1 MKELIPIFY
10 ACDDNFVKYTIVSL
24 HSMIQNASP
33 DFDYRVYI
41 LHTNITPGTQ
51 QKVLELENRNFTIS
65 FVNVTEY
72 LDSISHQLPLRDYY
86 SKTTYFRMFI
96 AEMFPQYQKAI
107 YIDSDTV
114 VQGDISKLWQ
124 TDLGDCYVGACHEQA
139 MVQVDEYGT
148 YAEKVVGVDR
158 NLFFN
163 AGLLLINC
171 DQFRQQKVLSRF
183 TELLGVYNFAVTQ
196 DEDYLNVI
204 CKDWVFWLDQRWN
217 TEVFG
222 TISYPVEQAHVLH
235 YIMTN
240 KPWHYADCRH
250 GDVFWKYAAET
261 SVYEE
266 IKAALENYTDA
277 QRERD
282 RISCDR
288 LLALAV
294 AETNREDNY
303 QNILNKDLRAADR
316 VKILKKIEEYEQT
329 GRFDE
334 DVEDDPPSPV
344 LKPGDINYLRKGLWG
359 NCKRKIAFSAAYA
372 FFHKLEKEKQIV
384 VKPAEGLENLANAQG
399 AVITCNHFHPMDS
412 FIMQRVFDDSGHDK
426 RLYRVI
432 REGNY
437 TNFPGFY
444 GFLMRNCNTLPLS
457 SNLQTMKKFLTA
469 VKEVLAQGHC
479 LLIYPE
485 QSMWWNYRK
494 PKPLKAG
501 AFDMAVKNNVPVI
514 PCFITMR
521 DTAVLGPDGFP
532 VQEYTPHLGQPIWPD
547 LTLPKPVAKE
557 KMKRQNEEFCRKV
570 YEAEYGIPAPE
581 RSAG

>member
-33 DFDYRVYI
+33 DFDYRVYV
-41 LHTNITPGTQ
+41 LHTNITSGTR
-51 QKVLELENRNFTIS
+51 QKVLELENRNFTVS

-96 AEMFPQYQKAI
+96 ADMFPQYQKAI

-171 DQFRQQKVLSRF
+171 RQFRQQKVLSRF
-183 TELLGVYNFAVTQ
+183 VELLGVYNFAVTQ

-222 TISYPVEQAHVLH
+222 TIPYPVEQAHVLH

-250 GDVFWKYAAET
+250 GDIFWKYAAET
-261 SVYEE
+261 AVYEE

-282 RISCDR
+282 RISCDN

-294 AETNREDNY
+294 AETYREDNY
-303 QNILNKDLRAADR
+303 QNILNKDRRAADR
-316 VKILKKIEEYEQT
+316 VEILKKIAEYEQT

-344 LKPGDINYLRKGLWG
+344 LKPEDINYLKKGLWG

-372 FFHKLEKEKQIV
+372 FFHKLEKEEQIV

-399 AVITCNHFHPMDS
+399 AVITCNHFHPLDS

-469 VKEVLAQGHC
+469 VKEVLSQGHC

-521 DTAVLGPDGFP
+521 DTAKLGPDGFP
-532 VQEYTPHLGQPIWPD
+532 VQEYTPHLGEPIWPD
-547 LTLPKPVAKE
+547 TTLPKSVAKE

-581 RSAG
+581 RSVG

>member
-1 MKELIPIFY
+1 ME
-10 ACDDNFVKYTIVSL
+10 
-24 HSMIQNASP
+24 
-33 DFDYRVYI
+33 
-41 LHTNITPGTQ
+41 
-51 QKVLELENRNFTIS
+51 
-65 FVNVTEY
+65 
-72 LDSISHQLPLRDYY
+72 
-86 SKTTYFRMFI
+86 
-96 AEMFPQYQKAI
+96 
-107 YIDSDTV
+107 
-114 VQGDISKLWQ
+114 
-124 TDLGDCYVGACHEQA
+124 
-139 MVQVDEYGT
+139 
-148 YAEKVVGVDR
+148 
-158 NLFFN
+158 
-163 AGLLLINC
+163 
-171 DQFRQQKVLSRF
+171 
-183 TELLGVYNFAVTQ
+183 
-196 DEDYLNVI
+196 
-204 CKDWVFWLDQRWN
+204 
-217 TEVFG
+217 
-222 TISYPVEQAHVLH
+222 
-235 YIMTN
+235 
-240 KPWHYADCRH
+240 
-250 GDVFWKYAAET
+250 
-261 SVYEE
+261 
-266 IKAALENYTDA
+266 
-277 QRERD
+277 
-282 RISCDR
+282 
-288 LLALAV
+288 
-294 AETNREDNY
+294 
-303 QNILNKDLRAADR
+303 
-316 VKILKKIEEYEQT
+316 ILKKIAEYEQT

-344 LKPGDINYLRKGLWG
+344 LKPEDINYLKKGLWG

-469 VKEVLAQGHC
+469 VKEVLSQGHC

-521 DTAVLGPDGFP
+521 DTAKLGPDGFP
-532 VQEYTPHLGQPIWPD
+532 VQEYTPHLGEPIWPD
-547 LTLPKPVAKE
+547 TTLPKSVAKE

-581 RSAG
+581 RSVG